1 MSWVLFSFY
10 KFYDNTTDSNIF
22 DVFPSFAII
31 LFVLNCFFWPVDGPG
46 CGRGQVQVILS
57 NIL

>member
-22 DVFPSFAII
+22 DVFPSVAII
-31 LFVLNCFFWPVDGPG
+31 LFVLNCFLWPVDGPG
-46 CGRGQVQVILS
+46 CGR
-57 NIL
+57 